1 MGIEVV
7 NDNLCVN
14 RLVEKQR
21 KEVILENSIIVPD
34 VKPDIVK
41 PVDCSGNICIY
52 KKEVINGRIKIDG
65 TIDCN
70 IIYLVDSDNETVRG
84 LNSNIDFSEYIEIE
98 NPVEQADVDVNI
110 ILKQMECDVLNGRK
124 VNLKATLEI
133 TSIIYANENIN
144 ITKDIKGC
152 TDIQKLE
159 KVIQLNSL
167 IGKNSCKAYAKDNII
182 LENNER
188 LVEVLKTEV
197 EIKNKEFKISYNKVL
212 AKSDVN
218 VRILYLTENNEIK
231 LIDKLIP
238 VMGFIDMEN
247 ITENNICDVKHSVKN
262 IIVKPNNSED
272 NSIYVEVETEIN
284 CFSYETKDI
293 ELLQDLYSPVKNIS
307 YKEKTIRA
315 MMRLQTINDVIT
327 VNEKI
332 NNSENFANRIY
343 SSSMNVQINSIKIL
357 ENRAIYEGE
366 IIENILYE
374 TNTAEK
380 VEKREIRF
388 PLNHEVSLIDKITE
402 ENLDIEIEARNNTVT
417 IEQDGNISV
426 NLEINIKTKM
436 FKSINLNILDDL
448 EENEIENYNSY
459 SIIIYFVKKGDTLW
473 NIAKRYRS
481 TVDGIKQINK
491 IDDEENLEIG
501 RALFI
506 PRYISRLKVG

>member
-14 RLVEKQR
+14 RLLEKKR
-21 KEVILENSIIVPD
+21 KEVVLENSIIVPD

-52 KKEVINGRIKIDG
+52 KKEVTNGKIKIDG
-65 TIDCN
+65 TIDCS
-70 IIYLVDSDNETVRG
+70 IIYLVDNENEIVRG
-84 LNSNIDFSEYIEIE
+84 LNSNIDFSEYIDIE
-98 NPVEQADVDVNI
+98 NSVEQADVDINI

-133 TSIIYANENIN
+133 TSRIYSNEKIN

-182 LENNER
+182 LENNEK
-188 LVEVLKTEV
+188 LIEVLKTDI
-197 EIKNKEFKISYNKVL
+197 EIINKEFKISYNKIL

-218 VRILYLTENNEIK
+218 IKILYLTENNEIK
-231 LIDKLIP
+231 AIDKLIP

-307 YKEKTIRA
+307 YKEKTIKA
-315 MMRLQTINDVIT
+315 MMGLQTINDVIT
-327 VNEKI
+327 INEKI
-332 NNSENFANRIY
+332 NNSGNFANKIY

-374 TNTAEK
+374 SNSAEK

-388 PLNHEVSLIDKITE
+388 PLNQEVSLIDKITE
-402 ENLDIEIEARNNTVT
+402 ENLDIEIESRNNTVT
-417 IEQDGNISV
+417 IETDGNISV

-436 FKSINLNILDDL
+436 FKSIDINILDEV
-448 EENEIENYNSY
+448 EENEIENNNSY
-459 SIIIYFVKKGDTLW
+459 SIIIYFIKKGDTLW
-473 NIAKRYRS
+473 NIAKRYKS
-481 TVDGIKQINK
+481 TIESIKKINK
-491 IDDEENLEIG
+491 IDDEEKLEIG
-501 RALFI
+501 RALFV
-506 PRYISRLKVG
+506 PRYISRSKVG